1 MKVGISVWGEI
12 VSPVFDVATVLLVAD
27 VNRGVVL
34 GKTLAPIT
42 GETDAQRVQSLCRA
56 RIDVLICGAVSETPA
71 SLIEAS
77 GIELIPFVRGDA
89 EKVLRAFIKGRLAAA
104 VNSLPGCGRQRRR
117 RGRGSFPH
125 RAGRMNKQR
134 R

>member
-1 MKVGISVWGEI
+1 MKVGIPVWGEI

-27 VNRGVVL
+27 VNRGDVL

-42 GETDAQRVQSLCRA
+42 GETGAQRVQSLCRA

-71 SLIEAS
+71 SLVEAS
-77 GIELIPFVRGDA
+77 GIELIPFIRGNA
-89 EKVLRAFIKGRLAAA
+89 EKVLRAFIYGRLPAAA
-104 VNSLPGCGRQRRR
+104 HSLPGCARQRRR
-117 RGRGSFPH
+117 SGRGGFTN